1 MTNFPTISEMMYLL
15 FTVFPCKFNSS
26 QLKWSFISNIINL
39 YTSSLTSS
47 QTTQNEDLMKLV
59 NEKEKKEKK
68 NFQIE

>member
-1 MTNFPTISEMMYLL
+1 MINFPTISEIMYLL
-15 FTVFPCKFNSS
+15 FNVFPCKFNSS

-47 QTTQNEDLMKLV
+47 QTTQSEDLMKLV